1 MELTLELVEQLRD
14 EGKSWR
20 QIGLFLADKLDDDPY
35 RLQERARSLWRNSN
49 RNESRDIKEDE
60 LITRKQRRIN
70 SDNSNVSEIQVINSM
85 PSLSDN
91 DGLLKKHGY
100 DPKYWRV
107 IDSSCVLRNDI
118 WTSRLK
124 VVAREVPQLDK
135 KEFAD
140 FLTEAMD
147 NVPAHKDSSH
157 SEYNDGKIA
166 VLGLFDLHYG
176 RKGVNADHV
185 QSKAD
190 LESVILQLCDKFEY
204 VAPEKIILP
213 VGQDF
218 LNSDTISGTTTHG
231 TPQDNSLWWNEMIS
245 DGISMLIWAIEK
257 LEKYAP
263 IEVVYNEGNHDKVL
277 SYAIVKSLEARYYD
291 SDTIIVDTTP
301 DPRKYIVYGNTL
313 VGICHGQQESK
324 LSTLMQMEVPEL
336 WGRSKH
342 RYIMA
347 GHLHHLNM
355 IDADGVT
362 IIRCPSL
369 AFQDRWTQGKGFL
382 GSSSSM
388 VTIIYS
394 KQGLDDI
401 WLMRP

>member
-60 LITRKQRRIN
+60 VVTRTKRRIN
-70 SDNSNVSEIQVINSM
+70 KDKSNVSEIQVLNSF
-85 PSLSDN
+85 PEILDN
-91 DGLLKKHGY
+91 DGALKQHGY
-100 DPKYWRV
+100 NPKYWRV
-107 IDSSCVLRNDI
+107 IDSSCVLKNDT

-140 FLTEAMD
+140 FLIEAMD

-157 SEYNDGKIA
+157 SETCNGKIA

-176 RKGVNADHV
+176 RKGIEGDHFK
-185 QSKAD
+185 SRED
-190 LESVILQLCDKFEY
+190 FENVIFQLCKKLKY
-204 VAPEKIILP
+204 MSLEKIIVP

-231 TPQDNSLWWNEMIS
+231 TPQDNSLWWNEMIT
-245 DGISMLIWAIEK
+245 DGIVMLMWAIEM
-257 LEKYAP
+257 LEEYADV
-263 IEVVYNEGNHDKVL
+263 EVVYNEGNHDKVL
-277 SYAIVKSLEARYYD
+277 SYAIIKALEARYYD
-291 SDTIIVDTTP
+291 SKNITVDTTP
-301 DPRKYIVYGNTL
+301 HPRKYIVHGETL
-313 VGICHGQQESK
+313 VGLCHGQQENK
-324 LSTLMQMEVPEL
+324 LSTLMQVEVPEL

-347 GHLHHLNM
+347 GHFHHLSM
-355 IDADGVT
+355 LEADGVNV
-362 IIRCPSL
+362 IRCPSL

-388 VTIIYS
+388 ATIIYS